1 MGAMGGRRRS
11 LHLGRPSASV
21 LQVHRPRISQ
31 GHTRLQQVEPSNEK
45 YYKEISTLFF
55 EYFKYLLL
63 TDQHVH
69 RCKFD
74 SYLMAV

>member
-21 LQVHRPRISQ
+21 LQVHRLQISQ

-55 EYFKYLLL
+55 EYFKLL